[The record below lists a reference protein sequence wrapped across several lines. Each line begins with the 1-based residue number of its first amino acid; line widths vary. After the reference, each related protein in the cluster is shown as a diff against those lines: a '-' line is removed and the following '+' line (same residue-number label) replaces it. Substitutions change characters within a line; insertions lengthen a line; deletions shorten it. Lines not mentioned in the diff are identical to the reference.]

1 MEEQEGDR
9 ELNGFER
16 EGEIGRVESDAKGNP
31 WMLICNWAT
40 SGTVVPR
47 HAKLY
52 LQPFRL
58 LVLDFCKGVGRG
70 FPRCHLFRRKNGESS
85 FPVLKAFAID

>member
-1 MEEQEGDR
+1 MDSR
-9 ELNGFER
+9 ER
-16 EGEIGRVESDAKGNP
+16 EGGRDREGGGRVESDAKGNP

-52 LQPFRL
+52 LPTTWTFGL
-58 LVLDFCKGVGRG
+58 GL
-70 FPRCHLFRRKNGESS
+70 P
-85 FPVLKAFAID
+85 

>member
-1 MEEQEGDR
+1 MEGQEGDR

-52 LQPFRL
+52 LQPLRL
-58 LVLDFCKGVGRG
+58 LVLDFSGAGEGISSMPLVSKQE
-70 FPRCHLFRRKNGESS
+70 RRK
-85 FPVLKAFAID
+85 FF